1 MRRSGRASLLA
12 ILATLSAVVV
22 VALLFFGSESAQS
35 VGSRFMSCLAKG
47 DVDGLTKLSYM
58 EGKTP
63 EEIKEKW
70 AYATQKVAP
79 FYRFVWRPVS
89 STDIDKDTANVKV
102 EVVTDALSGQSY
114 PEFFELPM
122 RKVDG
127 QWKVEVGG
135 IDRKMYP
142 GLPR

>member
-1 MRRSGRASLLA
+1 M
-12 ILATLSAVVV
+12 
-22 VALLFFGSESAQS
+22 
-35 VGSRFMSCLAKG
+35 
-47 DVDGLTKLSYM
+47 
-58 EGKTP
+58 
-63 EEIKEKW
+63 
-70 AYATQKVAP
+70 
-79 FYRFVWRPVS
+79 
-89 STDIDKDTANVKV
+89 KV

-127 QWKVEVGG
+127 QWKIEVGA